1 VRDVSSSKHLS
12 EYNMSSPVS
21 QPTGSQR
28 VDWLD
33 PVKALAL
40 LGIMLN
46 HLVEEFGPGPWFTN
60 PGSTWP
66 SLAVRLHSIIPPGTT
81 VFLRLVR
88 TLGWLGDSAPGVFIL
103 ASGVGL
109 TLSALARPA
118 DTLDPRS
125 FYRRRLLRLYPL
137 YIAMHFVVLA
147 GALFV
152 PGDFT
157 SFAGMRTA
165 LSLTGIR
172 LRSGLFFYISPSWW
186 FVWLILQLYV
196 VYPYLFRALR
206 RLGAARFFLGAVVIT
221 LAARGFF
228 LRLPSDRYS
237 WLTGR
242 FFATRL
248 AEFAAGMV
256 LAQLIV
262 AYRQRGDGHRAPAPL
277 VIATGSLFCYVLGLL
292 ASFTLIGALV
302 SNLLVTI
309 GMTGLFWAIWQ
320 TILRP
325 VPAVASATQWLGRRS
340 YAVFLLHQPPLQ
352 WTAAWFGA
360 SRVAHLGAALGA
372 LGLSV
377 PAAATLEDG
386 VARVM
391 KWRPSSLS
399 LRTRRLLA
407 ASLSLAIVA
416 LTVFVLGPR
425 EPVNFVARAGA
436 WLCAA
441 ALLALATIL
450 WTAHRSL
457 SRPEWL
463 FSVTAF
469 LGGGLEL
476 FAAPGTWGVFALA
489 VGATLACMAAIMD
502 ARVGSAPLR
511 ALAAVVIALA
521 AAVLGEVL
529 LRRYAPLETG
539 VWGELPALESH
550 PTRSFGLI
558 PNRVTHLRYN
568 NYDYVVKTNSKGL
581 PSPEISAARPTAN
594 TFRVFVAGD
603 AYAMPEGLDYRQ
615 SFPALLGQG
624 LERCMAP
631 RPVQVIN
638 GGVTGYGPN
647 EELAQLRELVP
658 EYRPDVIVDEF
669 YINEFSDVSV
679 SPQAFRHSIG
689 LDLAS
694 RGTVARIRDRSQI
707 RERLKWLERA
717 ARESLNGRPAEWRYR
732 LEQLDYYRAGENA
745 LYDSATTRR
754 MVDAL
759 SGMKHTAD
767 SSGAQLLIVFVPGA
781 IAVSDSA
788 QQPHFPRGENLHDI
802 HAYDLA
808 RPYRALRLITDSL
821 GIRTLDLSG
830 DLRASSAQPTYFPA
844 SWHWTAAG
852 QRVAAVAIE
861 RTLDTLGVLG
871 AHCS

>member
-1 VRDVSSSKHLS
+1 VRDESGKSLCEDTVP
-12 EYNMSSPVS
+12 SPVAHS
-21 QPTGSQR
+21 AASYR

-40 LGIMLN
+40 LAIMLN

-60 PGSTWP
+60 PGSSWP
-66 SLAVRLHSIIPPGTT
+66 TLAVRLQTFMAPGTT
-81 VFLRLVR
+81 LLLRSVR
-88 TLGWLGDSAPGVFIL
+88 MLGWLGDAAPGVFIL
-103 ASGVGL
+103 VSGVGL

-118 DTLDPRS
+118 DTLDARA
-125 FYRRRLLRLYPL
+125 FYTRRLLRLYPL
-137 YIAMHFVVLA
+137 FIAMHFVVLA

-152 PGDFT
+152 PRDFT
-157 SFAGMRTA
+157 SFAGLRTA
-165 LSLTGIR
+165 FSLTGVR

-206 RLGAARFFLGAVVIT
+206 KLGPVHFFLGAVVVT

-228 LRLPSDRYS
+228 LALPSERYS

-262 AYRQRGDGHRAPAPL
+262 AHRQRTDKGQAPAPL
-277 VIATGSLFCYVLGLL
+277 IIFACSVTCYILGLL
-292 ASFTLIGALV
+292 ASFTLPGALV
-302 SNLLVTI
+302 SNLLVTVA
-309 GMTGLFWAIWQ
+309 MTGLFWTAWRV
-320 TILRP
+320 ILRQ
-325 VPAVASATQWLGRRS
+325 VPIVASSAQWLGRRS

-352 WTAAWFGA
+352 WTATWFAG

-372 LGLSV
+372 IGLSI
-377 PAAATLEDG
+377 PAAAALEDG

-391 KWRPSSLS
+391 KWRPSHLT
-399 LRTRRLLA
+399 LRTRRVLA
-407 ASLSLAIVA
+407 ASLSLAVA
-416 LTVFVLGPR
+416 ALSVFVLAPLEPR
-425 EPVNFVARAGA
+425 NTVARAGS

-441 ALLALATIL
+441 ALLALVTVF
-450 WTAHRSL
+450 WTTHRSMT
-457 SRPEWL
+457 RPEWL
-463 FSVTAF
+463 FALTAL
-469 LGGGLEL
+469 LGGALEL
-476 FAAPGTWGVFALA
+476 FVAPGTSGMFALG
-489 VGATLACMAAIMD
+489 VGATVAGVATMME
-502 ARVGSAPLR
+502 ARVDSVPVR
-511 ALAAVVIALA
+511 AIAAVAIAIA
-521 AAVLGEVL
+521 AAALGELL
-529 LRRYAPLETG
+529 LRRYAPLETS

-550 PTRSFGLI
+550 PTRTFALI

-581 PSPEISAARPTAN
+581 ASPEIPATRPTAN
-594 TFRVFVAGD
+594 TFRVYVAGD
-603 AYAMPEGLDYRQ
+603 AYAMPEGLEYSY
-615 SFPALLGQG
+615 SFPALLGQA
-624 LERCMAP
+624 LQRCLAP

-658 EYRPDVIVDEF
+658 EYHPDVIVDEF
-669 YINEFSDVSV
+669 YINEFSDIAV
-679 SPQAFRHSIG
+679 SPDGFRHSIG
-689 LDLAS
+689 LDLANRS
-694 RGTVARIRDRSQI
+694 LANRLRDRSQLRARFVWI
-707 RERLKWLERA
+707 ERA

-754 MVDAL
+754 LVDAL
-759 SGMKHTAD
+759 TGMKHTAD
-767 SSGAQLLIVFVPGA
+767 SAGAQLLIVFVPGA
-781 IAVSDSA
+781 IAVSDST

-802 HAYDLA
+802 RAYDLV
-808 RPYRALRLITDSL
+808 RPYRALRQITDSL

-830 DLRASSAQPTYFPA
+830 DLRASVAQPTYFPA

-852 QRVAAVAIE
+852 HRVAATAIE